1 MRRPKAL
8 VIDDDLRIVD
18 EAAEIFT
25 SLGHAY
31 QWAPNLEAARKAIR
45 TKQFSYIL
53 LNLDVPARSK
63 GGTPHLQNGMNLLEE
78 LCGPHQARRLP
89 VIILLGERLQ
99 RSLPKAKAIDL
110 VVALMQKGAAS
121 VIRKPLSSKAR
132 TLDRAIKKALIY
144 HNTMVLPNP
153 PAAAPTPRPVPSPE
167 PALFKGG
174 EMVFYADRVE
184 ICGVKIV
191 GDTGFGQSRMILDLL
206 KQRHD
211 TTRYIYMSGETL
223 AKKIGAPGG
232 IGTVTGCIRT
242 IRRNAAERLK
252 EQLNLIVGID
262 DVIAN
267 DGVHGYCLREWI
279 TVRDATCE
287 SAATGSVSSVSRGAR
302 RDTVPDGGRDTDDPD
317 AGAGGPDGDT
327 GAPYGAADTDPVFA
341 RREQILAVLKEGSD
355 MRAPAIAARTKCSVP
370 TVKRYLAALRKE
382 GVLAFVGSARTG
394 HYRLGRGP

>member
-8 VIDDDLRIVD
+8 VIDDDLQIVD

-53 LNLDVPARSK
+53 LNSDVPARSK

-99 RSLPKAKAIDL
+99 GSLPKAKAIDL

-184 ICGVKIV
+184 LCGVKIV

-211 TTRYIYMSGETL
+211 AARYIYISGETL

-279 TVRDATCE
+279 TVRE
-287 SAATGSVSSVSRGAR
+287 AAVEGPASQPPGCDTDGEPD
-302 RDTVPDGGRDTDDPD
+302 RDTGRDPDDPD
-317 AGAGGPDGDT
+317 ARSHDTDGREPDAGGG
-327 GAPYGAADTDPVFA
+327 GE
-341 RREQILAVLKEGSD
+341 RRRHIVALLRANRGLQ
-355 MRAPAIAARTKCSVP
+355 APAIAGRLRCSLA
-370 TVKRYLAALRKE
+370 TAKRDLGALTRD
-382 GVLAFVGSARTG
+382 GVVEFVGHARTG
-394 HYRLGRGP
+394 HYRLIAPARP